1 MRKGRIVQLADPRT
15 IYDAP
20 GDPFVAAFIG
30 ASNVIDGEVMAA
42 DDRGGVEVA
51 LRGGARLHGRAR
63 VAVMPGDPVSVAV
76 RPEHIRLSD
85 PLAGGLCAGNG
96 TPVGDVMRSTY
107 PGDRHQYEIALRGS
121 VLRAY
126 GSRPCARVRLRRD
139 VPPAQGHVFPRHPEH
154 T

>member
-76 RPEHIRLSD
+76 RPEHNRLSD
-85 PLAGGLCAGNG
+85 PLAGGLCAGN
-96 TPVGDVMRSTY
+96 RSEEHTSEL
-107 PGDRHQYEIALRGS
+107 PS
-121 VLRAY
+121 
-126 GSRPCARVRLRRD
+126 LRRISS
-139 VPPAQGHVFPRHPEH
+139 AVFCLNK
-154 T
+154 